1 MTCFSIHNF
10 PWQISIVD
18 RLFIECDNK
27 DVEFESYN
35 ANQNQI
41 LTTYSFFIIF
51 DQVLMQQLQDQIAN
65 KLFQVF
71 N

>member
-1 MTCFSIHNF
+1 MACFSIHNF
-10 PWQISIVD
+10 PRQISIFD
-18 RLFIECDNK
+18 RLFIEFDNK
-27 DVEFESYN
+27 DVEFESDN